1 MLSIHQLKATYS
13 NEQVVLILFSRLYF
27 NTCEKQVVEDFIA
40 RQDIEWGLVYKIAR
54 VHGIRSFIYSVIVK
68 YDVAVKSEFI
78 SILKKHYNEVKFKN
92 FSQLKV
98 TTGLIT
104 EFKTRNINLIPY
116 KGALFAVAY
125 YNDWAARES
134 SDIDFLIAEKDL
146 EVIED
151 YFIINGYQPLTNVPK
166 PYLKYYRKLFKDIVY
181 RHKGINT
188 SVEMHWR
195 LMERFSGSYPV
206 YDFFIPHL
214 SPFQSGDF
222 SLHKLTPTYDFLA
235 VASNHFMKDMYI
247 KFKYMID
254 IACIIS
260 KETAGLDT
268 ETIFLCAKK
277 FSFEKRLRTGLE
289 LVDQLLGVKFNF
301 DEPYK
306 IPVEL
311 LKVPL
316 RAKLYL
322 PRLYINEPKFI
333 KYTLPLQDNFIGQV
347 KFLSRCLFYF
357 FMPTYA
363 DINQLKLPGYFLP
376 LLILLR
382 PFRLLYEAVRKRPIK
397 AANL

>member
-13 NEQVVLILFSRLYF
+13 NEQVVLILISRLYF
-27 NTCEKQVVEDFIA
+27 NTCKKQEVEDFIS
-40 RQDIEWGLVYKIAR
+40 RQNIEWSLVYKIAR
-54 VHGIRSFIYSVIVK
+54 VHGIRSFIYSVVVK
-68 YDVAVKSEFI
+68 NNIALKSDLMPV
-78 SILKKHYNEVKFKN
+78 LKKHYNGVKFKN
-92 FSQLKV
+92 FGQLK
-98 TTGLIT
+98 TTAKLIA
-104 EFKTRNINLIPY
+104 EFKSRNIDLIPY

-125 YNDWAARES
+125 YNDWAAREN
-134 SDIDFLIAEKDL
+134 SDIDFLIDKKDIK
-146 EVIED
+146 VIEG
-151 YFIINGYQPLTNVPK
+151 YFVANDYQPLITVPGS
-166 PYLKYYRKLFKDIVY
+166 YSGYYSKWFKDIVY
-181 RHKGINT
+181 RNKDINT

-214 SPFQSGDF
+214 SPFKSGDF

-268 ETIFLCAKK
+268 EKIFLCAKK

-316 RAKLYL
+316 QAKLYL

-333 KYTLPLQDNFIGQV
+333 KYTLRLQDNFIRQV

-357 FMPTYA
+357 F
-363 DINQLKLPGYFLP
+363 F
-376 LLILLR
+376 
-382 PFRLLYEAVRKRPIK
+382 
-397 AANL
+397 ANLRGY